1 MNKIISLAVIAAL
14 SMVISGCGGLKYPT
28 VYHDHS
34 IIPKSTIVRIPDL
47 NQTST
52 VEIGE
57 NVYSKSY
64 LFYDNTKQVTLL
76 EPAIGSGFGTY
87 VDTTKSNKILT
98 GKLKKWDTIGQKDI
112 NTFCIEDS
120 AVCLTDMNNSGYFT
134 HFGAYAQVG
143 SNILNK
149 PAKYKI
155 EPGKPYLKE
164 DSFKYVA
171 LYQGKVENSI
181 KISFREFKNNMARPA
196 FTQDIAYELNNDG
209 STIIG
214 FKGLRIEVLK
224 ATNMDITYKVI
235 KDYN

>member
-1 MNKIISLAVIAAL
+1 MNKIISLAVITAL
-14 SMVISGCGGLKYPT
+14 SIGFSGCGGLKYPT
-28 VYHDHS
+28 VYHDNLM
-34 IIPKSTIVRIPDL
+34 IPKSTIVRIPDL

-64 LFYDNTKQVTLL
+64 LFHDNTKQVTLL
-76 EPAIGSGFGTY
+76 EPAIGSGFGAY
-87 VDTTKSNKILT
+87 VDTTKSDKILT
-98 GKLKKWDTIGQKDI
+98 GKLEEWDTIGQKNI

-120 AVCLTDMNNSGYFT
+120 VVCLTDMNNSGYFT

-143 SNILNK
+143 SNLLNK

-155 EPGKPYLKE
+155 EPTQPYLKE

-171 LYQGKVENSI
+171 LYQGKVGNSI
-181 KISFREFKNNMARPA
+181 KISFREFKDNMARPA
-196 FTQDIAYELNNDG
+196 FTQDIDYELNKQDN
-209 STIIG
+209 TIIG